1 MILKCLFIFERSNVT
16 LHWILFDVWEAILD
30 SYVDDINR
38 IYAEVGRGN
47 LLMFNISYYLK
58 YVVLKVLFKII
69 KTLIKFIESEL
80 DKLQVPVGGDQ

>member
-1 MILKCLFIFERSNVT
+1 
-16 LHWILFDVWEAILD
+16 
-30 SYVDDINR
+30 
-38 IYAEVGRGN
+38 
-47 LLMFNISYYLK
+47 MFNISYYLK

>member
-1 MILKCLFIFERSNVT
+1 MT
-16 LHWILFDVWEAILD
+16 LHGILFDVWEAILD

-69 KTLIKFIESEL
+69 KTLI
-80 DKLQVPVGGDQ
+80 